1 MKKYYYILDDYNRFY
16 LITDIK
22 RDDIPELQEIESDLN
37 LNEIHTHYHGVI
49 NNQIVV
55 IGENEEDIKIKNKN
69 NNISIINKLKENL
82 SLSDYKVIKCYE
94 AQLLNET
101 MPYDLQ
107 ELLNERKLWRDEINR
122 LEFELS
128 MLGN

>member
-16 LITDIK
+16 FITDIK
-22 RDDIPELQEIESDLN
+22 RDDIPELQEIESDLD
-37 LNEIHTHYHGVI
+37 LNQIHTHYHGVI

-69 NNISIINKLKENL
+69 NNIGIINKLKENL